1 MGHNFPLFEYLSQPL
16 ISFLSRDRTIGNYT
30 FSINSL
36 FLFFAIM
43 SISVI
48 VSKVVSFFASDDH
61 LMSNKDKEA
70 KKQRL
75 GSWVLLVRIF
85 ILSTGL
91 FLAIAAAGIPMD
103 RITIIIGALGVGIGF
118 GLQTLVNNL
127 VSGLIIAFEKPVNV
141 GDIVD
146 VDGQGGRM
154 KSIGFRSSVIT
165 TWDGADLVM
174 PNGDLLNSH
183 LMNWTLAG
191 NKKRA
196 SIVVGVAYNTDLEKC
211 RQVLKDILDAEE
223 RILKSPPPIVQFEQ
237 FGTSSIDLKIYFW
250 TKHMSENNAT
260 KSDLVISITNAF
272 KEKNIIIPFPQQD
285 IHILSPEENK
295 K

>member
-1 MGHNFPLFEYLSQPL
+1 
-16 ISFLSRDRTIGNYT
+16 
-30 FSINSL
+30 
-36 FLFFAIM
+36 M